1 MVGIKIWAKLNL
13 EAKMFKILFEEK
25 LDLVFIKGYKNT
37 WEEWK

>member
-13 EAKMFKILFEEK
+13 EAKMLKILSEEK
-25 LDLVFIKGYKNT
+25 LGLVFIKGYKST